1 MRLANYKLDNKEIRK
16 QGRGWTFVKKKN
28 IYEVGPRI
36 PINFRP
42 RHWIITSQQ
51 INMKENYV
59 EINRVQNESHI
70 IKEK

>member
-1 MRLANYKLDNKEIRK
+1 LDNKEIRK

-28 IYEVGPRI
+28 VYEIDPRV

-42 RHWIITSQQ
+42 RHWINTPQQ
-51 INMKENYV
+51 INMKANYG
-59 EINRVQNESHI
+59 EISRIQNETQI